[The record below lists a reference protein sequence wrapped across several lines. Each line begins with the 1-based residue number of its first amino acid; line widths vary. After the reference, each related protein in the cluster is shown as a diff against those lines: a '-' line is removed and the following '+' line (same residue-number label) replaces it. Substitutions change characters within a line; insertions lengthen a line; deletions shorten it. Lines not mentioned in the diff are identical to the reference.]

1 MIEIIKILH
10 DVTKIRNFCII
21 AHIDHGKSTLSDRML
36 EITGTKTEREMKGK
50 EQVLDMLELEQE
62 KGITIKLT
70 PARMSWKGFELNLID
85 TPGHVDFR
93 YEVSRSLAAC
103 DGAILLVDATQ
114 GIQAQT
120 VANMDLAREQ
130 NLKIIPVVNKIDL
143 PHAHPEEVGLELVQN
158 FDFNENDIIFT
169 SGKTGEGVS
178 ELLDK
183 IIEIFPA
190 PKSTKISKD
199 EKTKISQKDK
209 NETFSALIFDSI
221 FDEFK
226 GVICYIR
233 VLNGELKRDER
244 LFLFNNKSEFN
255 SIEIGIFKPDRIS
268 VESLKEGEIGYIAT
282 GLRSV
287 REVRVGDTIFKLK
300 DKNFHL
306 EPFPGYS
313 APQPVVFAGIFP
325 LKNDEYAN
333 FKKSLEELAL
343 NDAGIFMEST
353 RSSTL
358 GQGFR
363 CGFLGMLHLEVVK
376 ERLIREFQTEAL
388 ITTPSV
394 SVRVLLTDKTE
405 IFIDN
410 PNDLPEES
418 KIDGIFEP
426 MTKTKIYVLNE
437 YYGKVSV
444 LVSENRGVVLET
456 QKIDDKRI
464 EVICKIPLL
473 KLISGFFNDLKSVTS
488 GYASFTYEISHYEK
502 SNMVKMSI
510 LIHEQNVEAFE
521 SLVYRDEAENVGR
534 RMVEKLKNLIPRH
547 LFQIPIQAAI
557 GSKIVARETISAM
570 RKDVTSKLYGGDQ
583 TRKDKLLKKQAEGK
597 KRLKMFGKVSIPDD
611 VFLRMITEK

>member
-1 MIEIIKILH
+1 
-10 DVTKIRNFCII
+10 
-21 AHIDHGKSTLSDRML
+21 ML

-120 VANMDLAREQ
+120 IANMDLAKEQ

-143 PHAHPEEVGLELVQN
+143 PNAHPEEVGLELVQN
-158 FDFNENDIIFT
+158 FGFNQNDIIFT
-169 SGKTGEGVS
+169 SGKTGEGVN

-183 IIEIFPA
+183 IIEIFPY
-190 PKSTKISKD
+190 PTNSLNLEID
-199 EKTKISQKDK
+199 QK
-209 NETFSALIFDSI
+209 NENFKALIFDSI

-233 VLNGELKRDER
+233 VLKGELKRDER
-244 LFLFNNKSEFN
+244 LFLFNNESEFN
-255 SIEIGIFKPDRIS
+255 SIEIGIFKPNRIS

-300 DKNFHL
+300 DKNSNL
-306 EPFPGYS
+306 VPFPGYS

-343 NDAGIFMEST
+343 NDAGIFMEPT

-376 ERLIREFQTEAL
+376 ERLIREFQTDAI

-394 SVRVLLTDKTE
+394 SVKVLLTDGSE

-410 PNDLPEES
+410 PNDLPDES
-418 KIDGIFEP
+418 RIDKIFEP
-426 MTKTKIYVLNE
+426 ITRTKIYVLNE

-444 LVSENRGVVLET
+444 LVSENRGKVLET
-456 QKIDDKRI
+456 QKVDDKRM

-488 GYASFTYEISHYEK
+488 GFASFTYDIVGYEE
-502 SNMVKMSI
+502 SNMVKLSI
-510 LIHEQNVEAFE
+510 LVHEKNIEAFE
-521 SLVYRDEAENVGR
+521 SLVYRDEAETVGR
-534 RMVEKLKNLIPRH
+534 RMAEKLKTLIPRH
-547 LFQIPIQAAI
+547 LFQIPIQATI
-557 GSKIVARETISAM
+557 GAKVIARETISAM

-611 VFLRMITEK
+611 VFLKVITEK